1 MSERKLLLKP
11 AVMALNDLNL
21 YYITA
26 ACEAAQNVQSG
37 QDETSLNRKES
48 TAREAAQN
56 VQSGLKTAGTG
67 APEITLTG
75 NTVIGK
81 GRPIVLVHGNGE
93 DHHLFD
99 TEIRQL
105 AEAGFTVYAIV
116 LVHGNGEDHHLFDT
130 EIRQLAEAGF
140 TVYAPDSRGHG
151 KSTLVSDEPVT
162 EYHYADMAEDIY
174 QFIKALGLKKP
185 ALYGHSDGGI
195 IALLLEISHP
205 GTLGIMAASGTN
217 LSPQGL
223 IPSFIEEYSEINKK
237 EEDPLITLMLTEP
250 HIDPESLKKIRIPV
264 LVTAGDNDLI
274 LRSETEKIAAALPDS
289 EMVIV
294 EDADHGSYIVDSEVM
309 GKLLLG
315 FLQRR
320 WS

>member
-1 MSERKLLLKP
+1 
-11 AVMALNDLNL
+11 MALNDLNL

-105 AEAGFTVYAIV
+105 AEAGFTVYA
-116 LVHGNGEDHHLFDT
+116 
-130 EIRQLAEAGF
+130 
-140 TVYAPDSRGHG
+140 PDSRGHG
-151 KSTLVSDEPVT
+151 KTTFVSDEPVT

-174 QFIKALGLKKP
+174 QFIKELGLKSRRCTGTVMEVLSLCFWRSVIRGPLGSWRP
-185 ALYGHSDGGI
+185 AGQI
-195 IALLLEISHP
+195 CLLR
-205 GTLGIMAASGTN
+205 G
-217 LSPQGL
+217 
-223 IPSFIEEYSEINKK
+223 
-237 EEDPLITLMLTEP
+237 
-250 HIDPESLKKIRIPV
+250 
-264 LVTAGDNDLI
+264 
-274 LRSETEKIAAALPDS
+274 
-289 EMVIV
+289 
-294 EDADHGSYIVDSEVM
+294 
-309 GKLLLG
+309 
-315 FLQRR
+315 
-320 WS
+320 

>member
-1 MSERKLLLKP
+1 MRERELLLKP

-105 AEAGFTVYAIV
+105 AEAGFTVYA
-116 LVHGNGEDHHLFDT
+116 
-130 EIRQLAEAGF
+130 
-140 TVYAPDSRGHG
+140 PDSRGHG
-151 KSTLVSDEPVT
+151 KTAFVSDEPVT

-174 QFIKALGLKKP
+174 QFIKELGLKKP

-195 IALLLEISHP
+195 IALLLEINHP

-223 IPSFIEEYSEINKK
+223 IPSFIEEYTEINKK
-237 EEDPLITLMLTEP
+237 EEDPLVTLMLTEP

-274 LRSETEKIAAALPDS
+274 LPSETEKIAAALPDS

-294 EDADHGSYIVDSEVM
+294 EDADHGSYIMDSEIM
-309 GKLLLG
+309 GKLLLD

-320 WS
+320 WC

>member
-56 VQSGLKTAGTG
+56 VQSGLKTAGNG

-81 GRPIVLVHGNGE
+81 GRP
-93 DHHLFD
+93 
-99 TEIRQL
+99 
-105 AEAGFTVYAIV
+105 IV

>member
-1 MSERKLLLKP
+1 MRERELLLKP

-56 VQSGLKTAGTG
+56 VQSGLKTAGNG

-81 GRPIVLVHGNGE
+81 GRP
-93 DHHLFD
+93 
-99 TEIRQL
+99 
-105 AEAGFTVYAIV
+105 IV

-174 QFIKALGLKKP
+174 QFIKALGLKKL

-294 EDADHGSYIVDSEVM
+294 EDADHGSYIMDSEIM
-309 GKLLLG
+309 GKLLLD

-320 WS
+320 WC

>member
-1 MSERKLLLKP
+1 MRERELLLKP

-56 VQSGLKTAGTG
+56 VQSGLKTAGNG

-81 GRPIVLVHGNGE
+81 GRP
-93 DHHLFD
+93 
-99 TEIRQL
+99 
-105 AEAGFTVYAIV
+105 IV

-320 WS
+320 WC

>member
-105 AEAGFTVYAIV
+105 AEAGFTVYA
-116 LVHGNGEDHHLFDT
+116 
-130 EIRQLAEAGF
+130 
-140 TVYAPDSRGHG
+140 PDSRGHG

-195 IALLLEISHP
+195 IALLLEINHP

-223 IPSFIEEYSEINKK
+223 IPSFIEEYTEINKK
-237 EEDPLITLMLTEP
+237 EEDPLVTLMLTEP

-274 LRSETEKIAAALPDS
+274 LPSETEKIAAALPDS

-294 EDADHGSYIVDSEVM
+294 EDADHGSYIMDSEIM
-309 GKLLLG
+309 GKLLLD

-320 WS
+320 WC

>member
-81 GRPIVLVHGNGE
+81 GRP
-93 DHHLFD
+93 
-99 TEIRQL
+99 
-105 AEAGFTVYAIV
+105 IV

-274 LRSETEKIAAALPDS
+274 LPSETEKIAAALPDS

-294 EDADHGSYIVDSEVM
+294 EDADHGSYIMDSEIM
-309 GKLLLG
+309 GKLLLD

>member
-105 AEAGFTVYAIV
+105 AEAGFTVYA
-116 LVHGNGEDHHLFDT
+116 
-130 EIRQLAEAGF
+130 
-140 TVYAPDSRGHG
+140 PDSRGHG

-174 QFIKALGLKKP
+174 QFIKELGLKKP

>member
-1 MSERKLLLKP
+1 MRERELLLKP

-81 GRPIVLVHGNGE
+81 GRP
-93 DHHLFD
+93 
-99 TEIRQL
+99 
-105 AEAGFTVYAIV
+105 IV

-223 IPSFIEEYSEINKK
+223 IPSFIEEYTEINKK
-237 EEDPLITLMLTEP
+237 EEDPLVTLML
-250 HIDPESLKKIRIPV
+250 PV

-274 LRSETEKIAAALPDS
+274 LPSETEKIAAALPDS

-294 EDADHGSYIVDSEVM
+294 EDADHGSYIMDSEIM
-309 GKLLLG
+309 GKLLLD

-320 WS
+320 WC